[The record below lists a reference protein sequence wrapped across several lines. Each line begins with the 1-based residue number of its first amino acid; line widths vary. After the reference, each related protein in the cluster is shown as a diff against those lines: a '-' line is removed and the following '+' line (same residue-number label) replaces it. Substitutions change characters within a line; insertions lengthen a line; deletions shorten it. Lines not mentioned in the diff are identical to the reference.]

1 LKRSKTVNSSTK
13 IGALAVAALLG
24 LGTIG
29 SAPAQARGEGAIAA
43 GVVGGLAAG
52 ALASH
57 AYRHRHYGYGYGPRH
72 GYGYRPSRFGYG
84 RGYGY
89 GRPYGYG
96 Y

>member
-1 LKRSKTVNSSTK
+1 MRSRTVTFSTK
-13 IGALAVAALLG
+13 IAALSTAALLG
-24 LGTIG
+24 LGTLG

-43 GVVGGLAAG
+43 GVVGGIAAG

-57 AYRHRHYGYGYGPRH
+57 AYRHRHYGYGRGYGP
-72 GYGYRPSRFGYG
+72 GYGYRQSRFGYG
-84 RGYGY
+84 REPGY